1 MDTSN
6 RRGLARDFSKSDD
19 SLLMHMSFAATWMA
33 YVSNRY
39 RQLHRRSCSVFCC
52 VMCRPRNEETLG
64 DVKKKNSS
72 AARLARS
79 FYRLRRG
86 GLCAGSF
93 VDKSRP
99 PLHSAPSCASA
110 RTCFLRCHQS
120 LARCPVR
127 AALNMRHGLPEKGPT
142 RHEARTSSSTTCR
155 RLPCPVP
162 DVGLHFCSSGSV
174 LESRALR

>member
-86 GLCAGSF
+86 GPCAGSF

-99 PLHSAPSCASA
+99 PLHSAPSCA
-110 RTCFLRCHQS
+110 FLRQ
-120 LARCPVR
+120 RPNV
-127 AALNMRHGLPEKGPT
+127 LP
-142 RHEARTSSSTTCR
+142 
-155 RLPCPVP
+155 PVP
-162 DVGLHFCSSGSV
+162 PKPSEMPGPSCLEYAAWASRKGAYPPRGKNKFIYDLQALALSSP
-174 LESRALR
+174 